1 MKNTPFD
8 DIDLSDDH
16 DNYTVLG
23 VDDDPG
29 ALAVLESVADSLGYR
44 FIAADNPID
53 GLQAVSDYGPDIV
66 LLDVM
71 MPGMN
76 GFEVCRRIKESD
88 ETRLIPVVLVTALD
102 SRDARLRGIE
112 AGCDDFVTKPLD
124 RLEVKARVR
133 SLVRARR
140 LNENLED
147 AEAVLV
153 SVARVIEARDETT
166 GDHCDRLIRRARSF
180 GKDLQLT
187 REQIKAL
194 SRAGVLHDI
203 GKIGIPD
210 SVLLK
215 PGKLTEEEW
224 DIMKLHPIIGAD
236 LLAPLRTMRLVVP
249 IVRHHHERWDGAG
262 YPDGLSGDD
271 IPFLARVFQILDAY
285 DALRSERPYK
295 RAFTHEESIDILEDE
310 ARNGKWDPNIVSRF
324 TEFVNRQVDKSSDAV
339 ASDSA

>member
-1 MKNTPFD
+1 VATVSIGDFSMD
-8 DIDLSDDH
+8 EEH
-16 DNYTVLG
+16 DKYTVLG

-29 ALAVLESVADSLGYR
+29 ALAVLESVADSLGYV
-44 FIAADNPID
+44 FLAADNPID
-53 GLQAVSDYGPDIV
+53 GLQLVADHGPDIV

-88 ETRLIPVVLVTALD
+88 DTRLIPVVLVTALD

-124 RLEVKARVR
+124 RLEIKAKMR
-133 SLVRARR
+133 SLVKTRR

-166 GDHCDRLIRRARSF
+166 GDHCDRLIRLARSF
-180 GKDLQLT
+180 GQHLELT

-224 DIMKLHPIIGAD
+224 DIMKLHPGIGAE

-262 YPDGLSGDD
+262 YPDGLSGEGV
-271 IPFLARVFQILDAY
+271 PFLARVFQILDAY

-295 RAFTHEESIDILEDE
+295 RAFTHEESINILRSESED
-310 ARNGKWDPNIVSRF
+310 GKWDPDIVEHF
-324 TEFVNRQVDKSSDAV
+324 TVFMTHHSKGDDKGA
-339 ASDSA
+339 AE